1 MSHSCD
7 PKDCSPPGSFVLEWV
22 AISLLQGIFLTQGL
36 NLSFFR
42 LLHRQVDSLLLS
54 HWGSP
59 AQALTIAFMHSCM
72 LSHSVVSNSL
82 QPHKDNPLSM
92 GFSRQEYWSGLP
104 FPSPRDL
111 PNPGIK
117 PECPAWQAGSLPL
130 CYLGSPIAFM
140 CVCSVPLCN
149 RMDYDPPGSSVHGI
163 LQARILEWVAMPSSM
178 GSSQPRG
185 QTQVSLIAG
194 RFFTI

>member
-117 PECPAWQAGSLPL
+117 PASPAL
-130 CYLGSPIAFM
+130 
-140 CVCSVPLCN
+140 
-149 RMDYDPPGSSVHGI
+149 
-163 LQARILEWVAMPSSM
+163 
-178 GSSQPRG
+178 
-185 QTQVSLIAG
+185 AG
-194 RFFTI
+194 RFFTIEPLGKPIFLYLFFFIFKILGCAKQNGKSQFPDQGSHPLPAPPTPLH